1 MSETFG
7 HNQEFKGVAS
17 IPASPEVRD
26 NVDSSRTEGL
36 HGLQYSCPVQWDFG
50 TSLACSLNVQMVW
63 LTDDILRLDVVLIL
77 SLGL

>member
-1 MSETFG
+1 M
-7 HNQEFKGVAS
+7 AS
-17 IPASPEVRD
+17 IPASPEARD
-26 NVDSSRTEGL
+26 NVDGCGTEGL
-36 HGLQYSCPVQWDFG
+36 HSLQYSHPVQWDFE